1 MNKTD
6 LVNSIAAKAELN
18 KQTAKAALEA
28 CLETIQEGLA
38 GEGNKVQIIGFGTF
52 TVLEKEAR
60 DGVNPRT
67 GEKIHIPARKVV
79 KFKPSTEILK

>member
-38 GEGNKVQIIGFGTF
+38 GEGKVQIIGIGTF

>member
-38 GEGNKVQIIGFGTF
+38 GEGKVQIIGLGTF

>member
-18 KQTAKAALEA
+18 KLTAKAALEA

-38 GEGNKVQIIGFGTF
+38 GEGKVQIIGFGTF
-52 TVLEKEAR
+52 TVVEKEAR
-60 DGVNPRT
+60 EGVNPRT
-67 GEKIHIPARKVV
+67 GEKIPIPARKVV

>member
-18 KQTAKAALEA
+18 KQTVKAALEA

-38 GEGNKVQIIGFGTF
+38 GEGKVQIIGFGTF

>member
-6 LVNSIAAKAELN
+6 LVNGIAAKAQLN
-18 KQTAKAALEA
+18 KLTAKAALEA

-38 GEGNKVQIIGFGTF
+38 GGDKVQIIGFGTF
-52 TVLEKEAR
+52 SVVEKEAR
-60 DGVNPRT
+60 EGVNPRT
-67 GEKIHIPARKVV
+67 GEKIPIAARKVV

>member
-6 LVNSIAAKAELN
+6 LVNGIAAKAQLN
-18 KQTAKAALEA
+18 KLTAKAALEA

-38 GEGNKVQIIGFGTF
+38 GGDKGQIIGFGTF
-52 TVLEKEAR
+52 SVVEKEAR
-60 DGVNPRT
+60 EGVNPRT
-67 GEKIHIPARKVV
+67 GEKIPIAARKVV